1 MLTTLAMFVLGLTVL
16 VFNNSDVQRSF
27 CNGWETGNN
36 SENLSCPFHP
46 SPP

>member
-1 MLTTLAMFVLGLTVL
+1 VL

-27 CNGWETGNN
+27 CNGWESGNN